1 MWRLPL
7 LGIAPS
13 RLRVGSSACTALLS
27 SVTCTSPSSR
37 QPIRDVTLGLGFLR
51 NPSPYALR
59 LAPPPIVSESTYAVT
74 PFPMTIVRILR
85 AVLSTGCL
93 WQCRPV
99 SAYGCRRPILC
110 LLAPASQPL
119 GAGLQLRWLNHTF
132 ASAAHRCLLNGIPGV
147 RLPGSAFYPRSRPLR
162 TSRRPGR

>member
-13 RLRVGSSACTALLS
+13 RLRVGSSACTALHS
-27 SVTCTSPSSR
+27 PVTCTSPSSR
-37 QPIRDVTLGLGFLR
+37 QPIRGVTLGLGFLR

-59 LAPPPIVSESTYAVT
+59 LAPPPMVSESTYEVT
-74 PFPMTIVRILR
+74 PFPMTMARILR

-99 SAYGCRRPILC
+99 RAYGCRRPILC
-110 LLAPASQPL
+110 LLAPAYQPL
-119 GAGLQLRWLNHTF
+119 TLGKSDDGSTAPSLALPIDACWTGYPDGGFQAPPF
-132 ASAAHRCLLNGIPGV
+132 IPASDP
-147 RLPGSAFYPRSRPLR
+147 
-162 TSRRPGR
+162 